1 MTADVD
7 VTVFP
12 GDRTV
17 EALTKVVEAHGF
29 ELRGAD
35 ADFVRD
41 TRVLP
46 LSSEVR
52 GPGRNDGSRRSGRP

>member
-1 MTADVD
+1 VRMTVDVD

-35 ADFVRD
+35 AVRN
-41 TRVLP
+41 RAGAR
-46 LSSEVR
+46 SE
-52 GPGRNDGSRRSGRP
+52 PPSRP